1 MIDDADFARV
11 EMATGTIIDARIHD
25 KARKPAYIL
34 RIDFGDAYGER
45 TSSAQLTDNYTPA
58 DLVGRQIVAAMN
70 LAPRRIG
77 GVKSEVLV
85 LGAVS
90 REHGVVVLE
99 PSFAVENGAAI
110 G

>member
-1 MIDDADFARV
+1 MIDDSELTRV
-11 EMATGTIIDARIHD
+11 KMATGTMIDARCHD
-25 KARKPAYIL
+25 KARRPAYVL

-45 TSSAQLTDNYTPA
+45 TSSARLTGNYSPQ
-58 DLVGRQIVAAMN
+58 DLIGRQIVAVMN

-90 REHGVVVLE
+90 SADGVVLLE
-99 PSFAVENGAAI
+99 PSWPVANGSSI